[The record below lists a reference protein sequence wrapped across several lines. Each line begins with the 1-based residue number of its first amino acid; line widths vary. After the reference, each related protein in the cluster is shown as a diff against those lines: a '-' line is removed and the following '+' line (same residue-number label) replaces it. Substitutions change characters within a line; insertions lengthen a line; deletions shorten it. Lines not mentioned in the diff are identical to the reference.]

1 MKLFLENPR
10 GAEKSE
16 SSNVRWLDTP
26 RTRGLPIKG
35 REREGIDDHEIRP

>member
-10 GAEKSE
+10 GADNGE
-16 SSNVRWLDTP
+16 SSHVRWLDTP

-35 REREGIDDHEIRP
+35 REREEIDDHRIRS